1 MGIHITPL
9 PVLPSPLSNSHMA
22 FVPLNECTWLAC
34 FFKLDD
40 ADEAGIAEEELWLH
54 KTTTS

>member
-1 MGIHITPL
+1 
-9 PVLPSPLSNSHMA
+9 MA

-34 FFKLDD
+34 FFTLDD
-40 ADEAGIAEEELWLH
+40 ADEAGIAEEDLWLH